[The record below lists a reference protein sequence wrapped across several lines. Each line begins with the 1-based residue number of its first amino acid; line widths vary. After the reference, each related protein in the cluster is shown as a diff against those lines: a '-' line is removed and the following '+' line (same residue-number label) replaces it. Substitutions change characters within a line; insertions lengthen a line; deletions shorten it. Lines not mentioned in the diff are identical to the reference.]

1 MSAMPTERLLLAAAA
16 LLFAV
21 RAVHVLAR
29 RAGQPAVVAELS
41 VGILLGLALTGGM
54 ERELLTEPVREG
66 LAALGGFGLLLFLF
80 ETGCATGHG
89 PARRE
94 GKQIL
99 LLGGTSFLVPFAAGA
114 ALAAALVGTYGP
126 GSGRE
131 AAFVLFLATAL
142 AVTALPVLARIM
154 SDLGLAETRL
164 GGTSIAGAAVCDA
177 LAWTVLAVALAVDG
191 SDLGEGLAGL
201 AGCALYTALLLTLGR
216 RALLRFTAG
225 RGPLAPHPT
234 AALLG
239 AAILLSAWVTA
250 LLGVHAVFGA
260 FLLGF
265 AVRPSGDV
273 DPLGPARA
281 VLRPV
286 AMLLAPLYF
295 VVSGMAVDL
304 GAVASEL
311 WLLAALGGLALA
323 GKLVAA
329 LGAGA
334 LCGMKPRESL
344 LLGAVLNTRGVTEL
358 VILSIG
364 FSNGLLGEELFG
376 ALTVYAL
383 LATAL
388 TGPVLSRWGPG
399 RSRGTEQLAPNTTPL
414 RGDTDGSRTAGPG
427 GADHR
432 RLDEHRRGDGR
443 GIRP

>member
-1 MSAMPTERLLLAAAA
+1 MSAMPTERLLLAAAV

-41 VGILLGLALTGGM
+41 VGILLGLALTGDV

-80 ETGCATGHG
+80 ETGCAAGHG
-89 PARRE
+89 PSPRHGRR
-94 GKQIL
+94 IL
-99 LLGGTSFLVPFAAGA
+99 LIGAASFLVPFAVGTGVAV
-114 ALAAALVGTYGP
+114 ALAGSYGP

-131 AAFVLFLATAL
+131 LAFVLFLATAL

-164 GGTSIAGAAVCDA
+164 GRTSIGSAAVCDA

-191 SDLGEGLAGL
+191 DDGLGEGLAGL
-201 AGCALYTALLLTLGR
+201 AGCALYTGALLTVGR
-216 RALLRFTAG
+216 RALVRLTA
-225 RGPLAPHPT
+225 RGPVAAHPA
-234 AALLG
+234 AALL
-239 AAILLSAWVTA
+239 AAGILLSAWVTS

-265 AVRPSGDV
+265 AVRPVGDV

-311 WLLAALGGLALA
+311 WLLGVLGGVALA

-364 FSNGLLGEELFG
+364 LSNGLLGQELFG
-376 ALTVYAL
+376 TLTVFAL

-399 RSRGTEQLAPNTTPL
+399 RSLGTELAPTVSLL
-414 RGDTDGSRTAGPG
+414 RGDHDGTGTAGQSRAG
-427 GADHR
+427 HR
-432 RLDEHRRGDGR
+432 RIDEHRRGDGR

>member
-29 RAGQPAVVAELS
+29 RIGQPAVVAELS

-54 ERELLTEPVREG
+54 ERELLTAPVREG
-66 LAALGGFGLLLFLF
+66 LAALGGLGLLLFLF

-89 PARRE
+89 PSPRHGRR
-94 GKQIL
+94 IL
-99 LLGGTSFLVPFAAGA
+99 LIGGASFLVPFAAGA
-114 ALAAALVGTYGP
+114 AVAALLADAYGP
-126 GSGRE
+126 GSGRSV
-131 AAFVLFLATAL
+131 AFVLFLATAL

-154 SDLGLAETRL
+154 SDLGLADTRL
-164 GGTSIAGAAVCDA
+164 GVTSIGSAAVCDA

-191 SDLGEGLAGL
+191 SGELREGLAGL

-216 RALLRFTAG
+216 RLLVRLATA
-225 RGPLAPHPT
+225 RGPVAAHPA
-234 AALLG
+234 AALL
-239 AAILLSAWVTA
+239 AAGILLSAWVTS

-265 AVRPSGDV
+265 ALRPVGDV

-286 AMLLAPLYF
+286 AALLAPLYF

-311 WLLAALGGLALA
+311 WLLGLLGGVALA

-334 LCGMKPRESL
+334 LSGMKPRESL

-364 FSNGLLGEELFG
+364 FGNGLLGAELFG
-376 ALTVYAL
+376 TLTVFAL

-399 RSRGTEQLAPNTTPL
+399 RTPGAELAPPVSLL
-414 RGDTDGSRTAGPG
+414 RGDEDGPWPARPG

-432 RLDEHRRGDGR
+432 RIDEHRRGDGR